1 MLRKL
6 VIIGSITALFVL
18 TAAPAFGIAMN
29 NPDGTVRVVL
39 DIGDPGDPGDG
50 NGTSN
55 PAHGPL
61 CGVDDGPA
69 DCDKGVQ
76 KDNPGK
82 PGAGPIDHPQ
92 NLLGVNTGA
101 WNAVFGPGGA
111 DNDKTPICGVNVVP
125 IVGLDDGTVAQN
137 NCVQP

>member
-18 TAAPAFGIAMN
+18 TAAPAFGLSMN
-29 NPDGTVRVVL
+29 SPDGTSRVVL
-39 DIGDPGDPGDG
+39 DIGDSGEGE
-50 NGTSN
+50 SN

-61 CGVDDGPA
+61 CGVNGGPA
-69 DCDKGVQ
+69 DCPNGVQ
-76 KDNPGK
+76 YDNPGK
-82 PGAGPIDHPQ
+82 PGDGPIPHPT

-111 DNDKTPICGVNVVP
+111 ANLNTPICGVLIEP
-125 IVGLDDGTVAQN
+125 IAEDAGIN

>member
-6 VIIGSITALFVL
+6 VILGSILALFVL
-18 TAAPAFGIAMN
+18 TAAPAFGLAMN
-29 NPDGTVRVVL
+29 HPDGTVRLVL

-61 CGVDDGPA
+61 CGITDGPA

-82 PGAGPIDHPQ
+82 PGSAEPVTHPV
-92 NLLGVNTGA
+92 NILGVNTGA

-111 DNDKTPICGVNVVP
+111 DNDKTPICGVNDDGP
-125 IVGLDDGTVAQN
+125 IVEDAGIYSCN
-137 NCVQP
+137 I

>member
-6 VIIGSITALFVL
+6 VIIGSIAALFVL
-18 TAAPAFGIAMN
+18 TAAPAFGIALK
-29 NPDGTVRVVL
+29 NPSDGTVRVVL
-39 DIGDPGDPGDG
+39 AIGDPGGSEDGD
-50 NGTSN
+50 GTSN

-61 CGVDDGPA
+61 CGVTGGPA

-82 PGAGPIDHPQ
+82 PGDGFISHPQ
-92 NLLGVNTGA
+92 NFLGVNTGA

-111 DNDKTPICGVNVVP
+111 ANDNTPICGVALAP
-125 IVGLDDGTVAQN
+125 IPEDGPIFSCN
-137 NCVQP
+137 D

>member
-6 VIIGSITALFVL
+6 VIIGSIAALFVL
-18 TAAPAFGIAMN
+18 TAAPAFGLSMN
-29 NPDGTVRVVL
+29 SPDGTSRVVL
-39 DIGDPGDPGDG
+39 DIGDAGAGE
-50 NGTSN
+50 SN

-61 CGVDDGPA
+61 CGVTGGPA
-69 DCDKGVQ
+69 DCPNGVQ

-82 PGAGPIDHPQ
+82 PGAGPIPHPT

-111 DNDKTPICGVNVVP
+111 ANLNTPICGVLLDP
-125 IVGLDDGTVAQN
+125 ILEDEAIH
-137 NCVQP
+137 NCN